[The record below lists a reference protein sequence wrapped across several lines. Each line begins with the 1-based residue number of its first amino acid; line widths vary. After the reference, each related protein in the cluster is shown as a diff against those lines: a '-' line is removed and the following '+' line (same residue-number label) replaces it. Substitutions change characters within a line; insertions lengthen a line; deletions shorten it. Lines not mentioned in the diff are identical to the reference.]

1 MFIFLFLEWKF
12 CITMESSPNEP
23 IPLTATA
30 NPVFCNMW
38 TKAITAASV
47 WYLEKNQ
54 LKFDYF
60 LWNACSEN
68 PLSSTYLR
76 KRVHFLN

>member
-30 NPVFCNMW
+30 YPSFCNMW
-38 TKAITAASV
+38 TITAASV